1 MIRDEKTDTLTTATT
16 GDISVTLKT
25 TSQVSQPLLSQSVT
39 GDLIVEQSETL
50 TETLDK
56 TKTPKMIRTSIDKE
70 TSVRVPQSIGVST
83 Q

>member
-50 TETLDK
+50 TETLEK

>member
-1 MIRDEKTDTLTTATT
+1 LTTAATE
-16 GDISVTLKT
+16 DISVTLKT

-56 TKTPKMIRTSIDKE
+56 TKTPKMIQTSIDKE
-70 TSVRVPQSIGVST
+70 TSVRVPKSIGVSK
-83 Q
+83 QYQPSN